1 MVVTRGSCGTF
12 HCSEPRRLRAGEQ
25 RAAARPVCQARA
37 AAGYRRGEPLRE
49 KGKQKK
55 EKGTRRLLRWP
66 LGDVAR
72 TRTYAALAAGGTLA
86 EAFAPRQAVAAAP
99 TSIMIDQP
107 AAWMIIK
114 APACLPACLAGHF
127 ARQSVH
133 GRRSCDG
140 AVESQNRSIACIA
153 CMPAGAQPRSRIK
166 SRPPKVTTRTPRS
179 VPVVPEGTAPS

>member
-1 MVVTRGSCGTF
+1 MTRGSCGTF

-25 RAAARPVCQARA
+25 RAAARPMCQARA

-55 EKGTRRLLRWP
+55 GKRGSLFVALAAWRRS
-66 LGDVAR
+66 AH

-107 AAWMIIK
+107 ATWMIIK